1 MNKEEFDVAFD
12 RLTKNQRTV
21 LKSFLVGKTDEAIAQ
36 SLGFSDSSTVR
47 RHIANICR
55 VFELK
60 NEEGEHFS
68 YRQEL
73 IELFASFQ
81 PDLVGKELL
90 AGVQL
95 ELEIPE
101 GQVPVKSIFYVER
114 NPIEADC
121 YQEIFHSGTLILIKA
136 PKLMGK
142 TSLMSR
148 IMAQANQHH
157 YRIVQLNLRLADRA
171 TLTSLDKFLR
181 CFCQMISRELQLEDR
196 VNEYWDLE
204 LLSSNYNCTAY
215 FEEYLLPQ
223 INSPIVL
230 GLDEVDRLFQY
241 PDIAQDFFGLLRLWH
256 EKSKNP
262 SIWQQLRLVV
272 VHSTEVYIQLDA
284 NKSPFN
290 VGLPINLSEFTPA
303 QVQDLASRHQLNWN
317 QDQVSQLMATVGG
330 HPYLVRL
337 AMYCIKRQNIG
348 LEQLLKTAPTDEGIY
363 SHHLSRLLIHLQED
377 IPLFEDFKSVVNTS
391 PDPVQLERI
400 QSYKLHAMGLVK
412 LENNRV
418 KPRYGLY
425 QQYFSN
431 L

>member
-1 MNKEEFDVAFD
+1 MNKEEFDAAFD
-12 RLTKNQRTV
+12 RMTKNQRSV
-21 LKSFLVGKTDEAIAQ
+21 LKSFLAGKTDEAIAL

-55 VFELK
+55 VFELR

-73 IELFASFQ
+73 IELFANFQ
-81 PDLVGKELL
+81 PDLVSQKLL
-90 AGVQL
+90 VGVRL

-101 GQVPVKSIFYVER
+101 GQVPVNSIFYLER
-114 NPIEADC
+114 NPIESDC

-142 TSLMSR
+142 TSLMTR
-148 IMAQANQHH
+148 IMAQATHH
-157 YRIVQLNLRLADRA
+157 NYRTVQLNLRLADKA

-181 CFCQMISRELQLEDR
+181 CFCQMVSRELHLEDR
-196 VNEYWDLE
+196 VNEHWDLE

-223 INSPIVL
+223 INCPLVL
-230 GLDEVDRLFQY
+230 GLDEIDRLFQY
-241 PDIAQDFFGLLRLWH
+241 PEIAQDFFGLLRLWH

-290 VGLPINLSEFTPA
+290 VGLPVNLPEFTNA
-303 QVQDLASRHQLNWN
+303 QVQDLASRHQLHW
-317 QDQVSQLMATVGG
+317 DCDRVSQLMAAVGG

-337 AMYCIKRQNIG
+337 AMYCMKRQNLT
-348 LEQLLKTAPTDEGIY
+348 LEQLLKMAPTDEGIY
-363 SHHLSRLLIHLQED
+363 SHHLRRLLINLQED
-377 IPLFEDFKSVVNTS
+377 KPLFEDFKSVVNAS
-391 PDPVQLERI
+391 PDSLQLERM
-400 QSYKLHAMGLVK
+400 QSYKLHSMGLVK

-425 QQYFSN
+425 QQYFRN